1 MKYIINLLK
10 YFQKLAFSYFQKVP
24 LYSRFL
30 VVLATKKKMVDVDKE
45 YKFARNIREKYCNNL
60 GQETNPTKAA
70 ENFHQIALIYR
81 NRSPDKISRI

>member
-1 MKYIINLLK
+1 
-10 YFQKLAFSYFQKVP
+10 
-24 LYSRFL
+24 
-30 VVLATKKKMVDVDKE
+30 MVDVDKE